1 MVHNVAAKLS
11 PKFQGSFKLVEF
23 FPQWCMSLEGVRVE
37 KIHVKDL
44 KPYLL
49 PSTYFNPQLISIV
62 IGIEIIAV
70 WRW

>member
-1 MVHNVAAKLS
+1 
-11 PKFQGSFKLVEF
+11 
-23 FPQWCMSLEGVRVE
+23 MSLEDVRVE